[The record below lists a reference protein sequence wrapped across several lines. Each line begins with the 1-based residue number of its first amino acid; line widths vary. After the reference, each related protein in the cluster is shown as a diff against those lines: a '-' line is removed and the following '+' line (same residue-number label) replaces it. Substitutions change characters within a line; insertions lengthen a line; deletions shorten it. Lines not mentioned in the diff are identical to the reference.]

1 MLWVREAS
9 SSLATP
15 SLFCLGTMCTGYMR
29 ALDYSGEVVDA
40 GGVPAM
46 LSYLKRAAGGAGAGG
61 EANGA
66 APGPRRDM
74 VKEALFALS
83 NVAGA
88 NNATVRAMVDAGR
101 QGCYTGMKA
110 WAQQGG
116 DHGCP

>member
-46 LSYLKRAAGGAGAGG
+46 LSYLKRAAGGAGPGAGG

-101 QGCYTGMKA
+101 QGCCMGA
-110 WAQQGG
+110 WAQQ
-116 DHGCP
+116 